1 MNYHKKAILWTVL
14 SSFVLI
20 GCTNQGSPS
29 NKSEQNKEVKAVDST
44 AAAVDSSVVK
54 SDSIVADSVV
64 VTEEPKDLI
73 VNFACDTIQGKVTRR
88 AHPPVKGIYVSG
100 PIAGHHRFKDLLR
113 MVDNTELN
121 AMVIDVKNDNG
132 EVTYKMDCGLV
143 NELGVSRRYIRDIHA
158 LLDTLHKKGIYVIGR
173 VVTFRDPMLSQ
184 KKQSWCVHRKDGSIY
199 KDRSGLSWVNPYNRE
214 YWRYIIGI
222 GVRAAFDGFDEIQ
235 FDYIRFSTEVKD
247 SEVNYEFDSKT
258 LTKRQIITEFVKYSA
273 ERMSAHNIEFSADV
287 FGTVIDN
294 DVDSRDV
301 GQDYVQMGKYANTL
315 SPMVYPS
322 HYNKMVYRLDI
333 PNNHPYKAVLS
344 ALKASKRV
352 LDTLSVSERPNV
364 RAWLQDF
371 SAPWV
376 AGAHKYTPAD
386 VRAQIQAVY
395 DAGYDEWLLWNASIR
410 YRESALKSATGKL
423 DSSLVNQVEKK
434 EKADSFAVKTEKKK
448 EKLTDS
454 ILVKK

>member
-199 KDRSGLSWVNPYNRE
+199 KD
-214 YWRYIIGI
+214 
-222 GVRAAFDGFDEIQ
+222 
-235 FDYIRFSTEVKD
+235 
-247 SEVNYEFDSKT
+247 
-258 LTKRQIITEFVKYSA
+258 
-273 ERMSAHNIEFSADV
+273 
-287 FGTVIDN
+287 
-294 DVDSRDV
+294 
-301 GQDYVQMGKYANTL
+301 
-315 SPMVYPS
+315 
-322 HYNKMVYRLDI
+322 
-333 PNNHPYKAVLS
+333 
-344 ALKASKRV
+344 
-352 LDTLSVSERPNV
+352 
-364 RAWLQDF
+364 
-371 SAPWV
+371 
-376 AGAHKYTPAD
+376 
-386 VRAQIQAVY
+386 
-395 DAGYDEWLLWNASIR
+395 
-410 YRESALKSATGKL
+410 
-423 DSSLVNQVEKK
+423 
-434 EKADSFAVKTEKKK
+434 
-448 EKLTDS
+448 
-454 ILVKK
+454 